1 MTVESFDGGF
11 VVTGDSIQEFRRR
24 TLLRALILEIKG
36 MKISRGASAYSI
48 IKKEYDLKGSK
59 QKVLEQFERLISEQ
73 AEQISALSA

>member
-11 VVTGDSIQEFRRR
+11 VVTEDSIQLFRQR
-24 TLLRALILEIKG
+24 TLLRALMLEVKG

-59 QKVLEQFERLISEQ
+59 QKVLEQFQQLISER
-73 AEQISALSA
+73 AESISVP